1 MYIRAVIT
9 FGRQLIM
16 PTANINGFTMYYET
30 VGEGFPLVYVHG
42 GFGGMGTG
50 LQPETPAWAEKLA
63 KYFQIV
69 TYDRRAAGRSGY
81 PEEGFTMQDFAKDIR
96 ELLRHLGHERAHI
109 WGTSAGGQ
117 ITLAFGLH
125 YPEAATSL
133 VITDSAPWLSLDEEL
148 KEKLRERIQV
158 LNERGA
164 EAAYEARAT
173 GGTVGLNLFVG
184 RPAQSEEEQ
193 RQREAA
199 MERTRAQLRAIP
211 RDERIAKY
219 AGELRNYSAY
229 VDWDA
234 TSQLKDIQTPTLVLY
249 GTADSVFPPQGS
261 VDMTRL
267 IPNVEYKAFQGAEHG
282 VTGFPEAIE
291 MALSF
296 LQRHT
301 PQY

>member
-1 MYIRAVIT
+1 
-9 FGRQLIM
+9 M
-16 PTANINGFTMYYET
+16 PAANINNFMMYYET
-30 VGEGFPLVYVHG
+30 RGEGFPLVYVHG

-50 LQPETPAWAEKLA
+50 LQPETPPWEEELA
-63 KYFQIV
+63 KYFHII
-69 TYDRRAAGRSGY
+69 TYDRRAAGRSSY
-81 PEEGFTMQDFAKDIR
+81 PEEGFTMQNLAKDIR
-96 ELLRHLGHERAHI
+96 ELLRHLGYERAHI

-125 YPEAATSL
+125 YPEAAASL

-148 KEKLRERIQV
+148 KEKLRERIKV
-158 LNERGA
+158 LNEKGA

-184 RPAQSEEEQ
+184 RPAVGEEEQ
-193 RQREAA
+193 KQREAA

-229 VDWDA
+229 LDWDA
-234 TSQLKDIQTPTLVLY
+234 TPQLKDIKPPTLVLY
-249 GTADSVFPPQGS
+249 GTEDSVFPSQGS
-261 VDMTRL
+261 LDMTRL

-282 VTGFPEAIE
+282 VTRFPEAIE
-291 MALSF
+291 IALLF

-301 PQY
+301 

>member
-1 MYIRAVIT
+1 
-9 FGRQLIM
+9 M
-16 PTANINGFTMYYET
+16 PTANINDFIMYYET
-30 VGEGFPLVYVHG
+30 IGEGFPLVYVHG

-50 LQPETPAWAEKLA
+50 LQPETPAWVEDFA
-63 KYFQIV
+63 KHFQII
-69 TYDRRAAGRSGY
+69 TYDRRAAGRSSY
-81 PEEGFTMQDFAKDIR
+81 PEEGFTMQNFARDIR
-96 ELLRHLGHERAHI
+96 ELLRHLGYERAHI

-125 YPEAATSL
+125 YPEAAASL

-148 KEKLRERIQV
+148 KDKLRERIKV
-158 LNERGA
+158 LNEKGA

-184 RPAQSEEEQ
+184 RPAASEEEQ
-193 RQREAA
+193 KQREVA
-199 MERTRAQLRAIP
+199 MERTREQLRAIP

-229 VDWDA
+229 LDWDA
-234 TSQLKDIQTPTLVLY
+234 TPQLKDIKPPTLVLY
-249 GTADSVFPPQGS
+249 GTEDSVFPPKGS
-261 VDMTRL
+261 LNMTRL

-282 VTGFPEAIE
+282 VTRFPEALE
-291 MALSF
+291 LALLF

-301 PQY
+301 